1 MAFYVSVRRVGFGVV
16 SELVPYLERAADGVL
31 QVGSGPYWGRDA
43 YKDPG
48 EAVRTWWAGGLRFGC
63 THSSFSKYLGHPC
76 GNAAKHDPD
85 HNGNPTKCGHHSQAA
100 LERKAAKKA
109 ERDAKWKAE
118 LQHKKA
124 VSDYYAERDEI
135 IVKIAEGH
143 NDPRGLCQDWLD
155 RKPQKG
161 SDI

>member
-1 MAFYVSVRRVGFGVV
+1 MSDF
-16 SELVPYLERAADGVL
+16 VPYLKRADDGVL
-31 QVGSGPYWGRDA
+31 QVNEVAGWLKES

-48 EAVRTWWAGGLRFGC
+48 EAIRTWWAGERRFGC
-63 THSSFSKYLGHPC
+63 THRSFSHYRSHPC

-100 LERKAAKKA
+100 FERKAEKKA
-109 ERDAKWKAE
+109 ERDAKREADW
-118 LQHKKA
+118 QHKKA
-124 VSDYYAERDEI
+124 VYDYYAERHEI

-161 SDI
+161 IDT